1 VWYSAIALI
10 CFTKKEILCKEFQR
24 QLNLPSYESILRMF
38 HVIRNGMGKRDDMY
52 NLKGML
58 ELDEGYFKIETNEF
72 ERSKTKAGREN
83 TDVQNVL
90 VVVKSTPLE
99 DANGNESKHCGYYK
113 MKVMETHQ
121 SEEITQAVAEMIQPE
136 CIFSPLKV

>member
-1 VWYSAIALI
+1 
-10 CFTKKEILCKEFQR
+10 
-24 QLNLPSYESILRMF
+24 
-38 HVIRNGMGKRDDMY
+38 MGKRVDIY

-58 ELDEGYFKIETNEF
+58 EQDVGYFKIETNQF
-72 ERSKTKAGREN
+72 EKSKTEAGREN
-83 TDVQNVL
+83 TDVQNII

-121 SEEITQAVAEMIQPE
+121 AEEITQAVAEMIQPE
-136 CIFSPLKV
+136 CIFYPLKA